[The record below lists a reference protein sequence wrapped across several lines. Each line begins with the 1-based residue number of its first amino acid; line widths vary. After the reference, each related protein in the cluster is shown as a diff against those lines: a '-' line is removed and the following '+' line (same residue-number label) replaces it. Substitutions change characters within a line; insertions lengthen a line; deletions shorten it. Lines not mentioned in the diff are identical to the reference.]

1 MTPEIV
7 KKNEK
12 IKLGMFLSILS
23 VLILMLSLYLVYFYN
38 TEPQRILR
46 EDSISFTYI
55 AIALFV
61 SVASAVVGIKAIL
74 STYRNIMSLSN

>member
-12 IKLGMFLSILS
+12 IKVGMFISILSILVFMIS
-23 VLILMLSLYLVYFYN
+23 SYLVYFYN

-46 EDSISFTYI
+46 GDNVSMVYI
-55 AIALFV
+55 VIAFFI
-61 SVASAVVGIKAIL
+61 SVASIIVGLKTIL
-74 STYRNIMSLSN
+74 GTYRSIMDL